1 LVKREEIC
9 LTGKERKEL
18 LKKKES
24 WQAFSNLLSRAMS
37 DLNRT
42 TKFDETCE
50 VLENFV
56 SLGKQLFKNQD
67 ERICSIINKM
77 EKFLDEAQRKMYE
90 LDQKAKP
97 LIQDTVDLYNAKYQG
112 DLSFDGDVDQWFNRT
127 FPLVVLYINKK
138 IKEGG
143 NDGSISNS

>member
-1 LVKREEIC
+1 M
-9 LTGKERKEL
+9 TGKERKEL

-42 TKFDETCE
+42 TKFDEICE